1 MLKIALIDDQEY
13 WIPQIINSIPKQIKY
28 DFVHFFSY
36 KDALEQKFDIAF
48 IDYYLDIDGVKWEDI
63 IDLINAKIKVWFSS
77 VNRCNERFLEKKAN
91 YSVNK
96 IQSSNNPELEDIF
109 MLILFHDLN
118 KK

>member
-13 WIPQIINSIPKQIKY
+13 WIAQIINSIPKWIKY

-48 IDYYLDIDGVKWEDI
+48 IDYFLDIDGVKWEDI
-63 IDLINAKIKVWFSS
+63 IDLIDANIKIWFSS
-77 VNRCNERFLEKKAN
+77 VEKCNKKFLEKNAA

-96 IQSSNNPELEDIF
+96 LNSTSNPELEEIF
-109 MLILFHDLN
+109 MLILFDDL
-118 KK
+118 K